1 MFDWNDKDVKIVYR
15 FKYLPF
21 FPLLGSLI
29 LFCCSLRNMF
39 IIPLTNWIICFCYSV
54 GLRVVYILTPFN
66 SFANYP
72 TITPFT
78 VFLIAVFV
86 ASWVSFIVFAWDIH
100 LVSVLKDLKG
110 YKRYRD
116 VKNLVQFL
124 MGKGGGKKLMVIMGP
139 MLLIMIFLFATGWIL
154 SWVFLYT
161 EQITSIFFWLLLS
174 ATLLNIL
181 YTFIIREF
189 IREHASKSQS
199 NN

>member
-1 MFDWNDKDVKIVYR
+1 MSHWNDKDVKAVYK
-15 FKYLPF
+15 FKSLLFLP
-21 FPLLGSLI
+21 PLGSLV
-29 LFCCSLRNMF
+29 LFCYLLRNMF
-39 IIPLTNWIICFCYSV
+39 IIPLTNWVICFCYSF

-72 TITPFT
+72 AITPFT

-100 LVSVLKDLKG
+100 FVSVLKDVNG

-124 MGKGGGKKLMVIMGP
+124 MGKGGRKKLMVILSP
-139 MLLIMIFLFATGWIL
+139 ILFAVTFLLVTAWIL
-154 SWVFLYT
+154 GWVFLYT
-161 EQITSIFFWLLLS
+161 EQITSIFFWLVLS
-174 ATLLNIL
+174 ATLLNVL
-181 YTFIIREF
+181 YTFIMREF
-189 IREHASKSQS
+189 ITRHASKLQS